1 MLSLLSILFSLGISR
16 DSLLLFFNHEGIL
29 PSASLSYMYLG
40 FQESKI
46 SIQCT
51 WSRAITGNASKKRIC
66 PNRLIC
72 LLKCAIRKLPLEEG
86 CSGVPNRS
94 TNG

>member
-1 MLSLLSILFSLGISR
+1 MP
-16 DSLLLFFNHEGIL
+16 FFYHEGIL

-51 WSRAITGNASKKRIC
+51 WSRAITGNANKKRIC
-66 PNRLIC
+66 PNRVIC
-72 LLKCAIRKLPLEEG
+72 LLKCAIRKNFPWRKVALESLTVQQTGKQIDENIK
-86 CSGVPNRS
+86 SELMF
-94 TNG
+94 